1 MRTKNGIVQSV
12 FLEVNFKYL
21 SFFLG
26 CMILES
32 LYFFLPGYVANM
44 APVLLRRIPFG
55 SKPIHAKLFGS
66 HKTWRGLA
74 AATLAGGLVFWLQ
87 KGLFAAGFENFAL
100 IDYADFPVWFGF
112 LQGAGAILGDL
123 VKSYYKRKS
132 GIKPGEPWL
141 FWDQID
147 FVIGG
152 IVLGFLWYV
161 PPAGSVAVLL
171 AASPILHALVNYIG
185 YLLKIKETKF

>member
-1 MRTKNGIVQSV
+1 MEGI
-12 FLEVNFKYL
+12 
-21 SFFLG
+21 G
-26 CMILES
+26 
-32 LYFFLPGYVANM
+32 
-44 APVLLRRIPFG
+44 
-55 SKPIHAKLFGS
+55 
-66 HKTWRGLA
+66 
-74 AATLAGGLVFWLQ
+74 AATLAGGLVFGCRKDCSQPVL
-87 KGLFAAGFENFAL
+87 KNFAL